1 MGKMEPLAAA
11 VDAPLK
17 MDLSSKKKKCTKKYL

>member
-17 MDLSSKKKKCTKKYL
+17 IDLSSEEDKMYKKYF